1 MDDVGDFVCFFFF
14 NQKTADE
21 MRISD
26 WSSDVCSS
34 DLHQRHLRS
43 ARLPGFYGGED
54 ARLRV
59 ERVEDRLDQ
68 DEVDS
73 ALQQRVDLLAV
84 DVLQFVEP
92 DRAKARVVDVRGQG
106 Q

>member
-1 MDDVGDFVCFFFF
+1 M
-14 NQKTADE
+14 
-21 MRISD
+21 I
-26 WSSDVCSS
+26 
-34 DLHQRHLRS
+34 
-43 ARLPGFYGGED
+43 RLPPRSTRTDTLFPYTTLF
-54 ARLRV
+54 RS
-59 ERVEDRLDQ
+59 DRLDQ

-106 Q
+106 QCLVGRPDRARDKAGAAVFLRLRVGFQIGRAHV